1 MTKQAAQAKFLKHAQ
16 MRGAEAAIRQINS
29 YAFEAAG
36 FNLWEGEK
44 EMRQYINFGNDAVY
58 AVVTLNR
65 DTINRESRIE
75 IQSWSYD
82 SKSAKVRKMNADI
95 VSRAQAEFEAA
106 KAELL
111 ASL

>member
-1 MTKQAAQAKFLKHAQ
+1 MTKQAAQAKFLKHVQ

-36 FNLWEGEK
+36 FNLWDGEK

-58 AVVTLNR
+58 AVVTR
-65 DTINRESRIE
+65 SRQTGFDV
-75 IQSWSYD
+75 QSWSFD
-82 SKSAKVRKMNADI
+82 SMSAKVRKMNADI
-95 VSRAQAEFEAA
+95 VERAKAEFEAA